1 MEDCVDNF
9 NNFEKKYPIL
19 QSYIG
24 HPWNDKTIESIKFDF
39 PNHTVRELY
48 SYYINN
54 SNHNANIIKCL
65 VTDGIITKIY
75 FG

>member
-1 MEDCVDNF
+1 MEDCADNLQ
-9 NNFEKKYPIL
+9 NFEKKYPIL
-19 QSYIG
+19 QSYVG

-39 PNHTVRELY
+39 PNHKVRQFD
-48 SYYINN
+48 SYYTNN
-54 SNHNANIIKCL
+54 QNHNANIIKCL